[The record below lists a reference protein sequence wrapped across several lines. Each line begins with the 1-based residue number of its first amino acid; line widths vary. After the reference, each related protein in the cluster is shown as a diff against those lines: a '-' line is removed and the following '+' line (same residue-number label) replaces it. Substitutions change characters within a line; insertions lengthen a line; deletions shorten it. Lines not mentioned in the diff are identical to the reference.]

1 MKFDEALNRLE
12 EIVRELE
19 RGNISLEEAL
29 SLYEEGIRLVKFCSK
44 KLSEIERRIEVLTK
58 DESGQ
63 LKTAPISEEELL
75 EEESYS
81 EEEE

>member
-19 RGNISLEEAL
+19 RGDISLEEAL

-63 LKTAPISEEELL
+63 LKTTPISEEELL
-75 EEESYS
+75 KEEFYS

>member
-19 RGNISLEEAL
+19 KSDLSLEKAL

-44 KLSEIERRIEVLTK
+44 KLSEIERKIEVITR
-58 DESGQ
+58 DESGKFNTQ
-63 LKTAPISEEELL
+63 TISEEELL
-75 EEESYS
+75 REESFG
-81 EEEE
+81 EGQ